1 MKKIS
6 SIAIVIISA
15 IFGATKM
22 NAQDYLLNYGPG
34 SAYWCAQQQQIN
46 NAMAMQN
53 AMMGAQLLAYYRQQ
67 AAAASYHLMTNP
79 FQPMPGIVTN
89 DGAYITPDTV
99 NEYHK
104 EEVPCEHCNGGHNYR
119 TVWYGGDKIR
129 QVKSTC
135 SFCHGKGYVTKTVR
149 N

>member
-1 MKKIS
+1 MKKFFTIAV
-6 SIAIVIISA
+6 IAITSMIGTSRIA
-15 IFGATKM
+15 
-22 NAQDYLLNYGPG
+22 AQDYLLDYGPG
-34 SAYWCAQQQQIN
+34 SVYWCAQQQQIIN
-46 NAMAMQN
+46 SMQMQN
-53 AMMGAQLLAYYRQQ
+53 AMMASQISAYYRQQ
-67 AAAASYHLMTNP
+67 AAAATYHLMTNP
-79 FQPMPGIVTN
+79 FQPMPGIVTY